1 MDGTDDPGADGEHE
15 WVARLLAAD
24 APGPIPAAVAGRV
37 EDSLRAAAGV
47 TQTGERPR
55 VFGGSAPARPSPFD
69 PAGTRPTT
77 GSTTGPGPGG
87 RAAAGLDD
95 TGSRPAGAG
104 RRPGSR
110 RGRRQE
116 AAEARRHLTLYRALP
131 VAAGVVVLGVAVT
144 VVANL
149 AGGEEDAGD
158 EAAVVSQPAEA
169 PATAGPP
176 PNGLVSTGTAYTEDG
191 LADQALAL
199 VAAVATGDARSVAP
213 APDTAEGGAE
223 EAEAGAAV
231 DPTGPLASAAG
242 FRACAQGL
250 GAPEG
255 TLPVAVDLATYE
267 GTDVA
272 VVVLPNR
279 AGDGYEVI
287 VTDRAC
293 DPGSQRTSTTVLA
306 P

>member
-1 MDGTDDPGADGEHE
+1 VSGTGPEADGEHE

-24 APGPIPAAVAGRV
+24 APGPIPPAVTGRI
-37 EDSLRAAAGV
+37 EDALRAAAGV

-55 VFGGSAPARPSPFD
+55 VFGGSAPARPSPFA
-69 PAGTRPTT
+69 PAA
-77 GSTTGPGPGG
+77 PGP
-87 RAAAGLDD
+87 AAGRRVAAGRDD
-95 TGSRPAGAG
+95 TGPQPAVGG
-104 RRPGSR
+104 RRLGSR

-116 AAEARRHLTLYRALP
+116 AAEARRHVTLYRVLP
-131 VAAGVVVLGVAVT
+131 VAAGVAVLGVAVA
-144 VVANL
+144 VGVNL
-149 AGGEEDAGD
+149 AGGEDDAAD
-158 EAAVVSQPAEA
+158 EATTLSRPAQDA
-169 PATAGPP
+169 AAAGPP
-176 PNGLVSTGTAYTEDG
+176 PNGLVSTGTAYTEEG

-199 VAAVATGDARSVAP
+199 VAAVAAGEAP
-213 APDTAEGGAE
+213 AAAGTGTAGG
-223 EAEAGAAV
+223 AEAGAGEEA
-231 DPTGPLASAAG
+231 DAAPGDDAALRSGPLASAAG
-242 FRACAQGL
+242 FRSCAQGL

-255 TLPVAVDLATYE
+255 TLPVAVDLSTYE

-293 DPGSQRTSTTVLA
+293 DPGSQRAATTVLA